1 MVLQW
6 FAGTLSGHGGRGILH
21 PLLLISVWLVNRFIF
36 LVTLSRHCSF
46 KNRDVNQ
53 FYGKLSGIQSGR
65 LPTLVP
71 EWVCCF
77 RPTTSPLFPAGWW
90 TAVTQLSNPRC
101 CSLLLSLSVSPLL
114 SPFSILVWSHFKL
127 CVITFCTS
135 TQHFLSQMSCKIS
148 AGSICSY
155 HHQWIMK

>member
-1 MVLQW
+1 MSFCSRPVFIQMSNSVTVMGFFFLGKTLMVLQW

-53 FYGKLSGIQSGR
+53 IYGKLSGIQSGR

-114 SPFSILVWSHFKL
+114 FTIFY
-127 CVITFCTS
+127 
-135 TQHFLSQMSCKIS
+135 LSMESF
-148 AGSICSY
+148 
-155 HHQWIMK
+155 